1 MISRARVNRIW
12 ETIVRLRTWF
22 FNIVLAL
29 LFIALEIF
37 NSPETLAVI
46 PAEYQR
52 WFLVTAFLVNIWM
65 RPRPAATRDD
75 PEVKVRET
83 LKATDRPA
91 VVEVRADGATK
102 AVIDA

>member
-1 MISRARVNRIW
+1 MLNRIW
-12 ETIVRLRTWF
+12 ETLVRWRTYF
-22 FNIVLAL
+22 VNIILAL
-29 LFIALEIF
+29 LFIAPEIL
-37 NSPETLAVI
+37 NSPEILAVI

-52 WFLVTAFLVNIWM
+52 WFLVAAFLVNIWM

-83 LKATDRPA
+83 LKATDGPA
-91 VVEVRADGATK
+91 VVEVKAAGETK